1 MTKARIPKVLLLSH
15 DCDLVLYQTFKAL
28 NDNGKAEITI
38 AAPDEAVLPV
48 DSMKRVAMPAIKSKF
63 TLKAICKLRHV
74 IKALRPDI
82 IFAVSTSALSTAI
95 QATRCMRHAPAIV
108 GYRGTQARVHPFD
121 PTYRM
126 ALLNKRVAHI
136 VCETPDI
143 CQYLSGYIPAE
154 KLSGHHKPFMRQWVQ
169 NAMAHPVAIG
179 KEGDQIKIVS

>member
-1 MTKARIPKVLLLSH
+1 MTKTRIPKVLLLSH

-38 AAPDEAVLPV
+38 VAPDEAVLPV

-95 QATRCMRHAPAIV
+95 QATRCMRHAP
-108 GYRGTQARVHPFD
+108 P
-121 PTYRM
+121 
-126 ALLNKRVAHI
+126 
-136 VCETPDI
+136 
-143 CQYLSGYIPAE
+143 
-154 KLSGHHKPFMRQWVQ
+154 
-169 NAMAHPVAIG
+169 
-179 KEGDQIKIVS
+179 